1 MAYMKKLFPQV
12 KEFFFDDDTFTANL
26 PRAREIAKK
35 LAPLGLTWSCNSRA
49 NLDYDTISF
58 FKDCGLRLFLVGYES
73 GNDETLRRIKKGVTT
88 DEMRK
93 FTRACHK
100 AGVVIHGT
108 FILGLPVETRETIE
122 QTINFARELDVF
134 SLQVSLAAPYPGTEL
149 YEQAKL
155 NGWFTKKDKT
165 DLVESD
171 GFQQSSLE
179 YPGLSKEQ
187 IFESLEEFYHR
198 YYFSKFGKLLI
209 PRKPSWRI
217 FKSMLEDR
225 EVFMRRAREGA
236 EFFKSLAQRRND
248 VAAA

>member
-1 MAYMKKLFPQV
+1 MTTRSRRTSPA
-12 KEFFFDDDTFTANL
+12 
-26 PRAREIAKK
+26 RREIAKK

-73 GNDETLRRIKKGVTT
+73 GNDETLKRIKKGVTT

-93 FTRACHK
+93 FTKACHK

-108 FILGLPVETRETIE
+108 FILGLPGETRETIE

-134 SLQVSLAAPYPGTEL
+134 SLQVSLADPYPGTEL
-149 YEQAKL
+149 YAQSRHT
-155 NGWFTKKDKT
+155 GWFTKKDKT
-165 DLVESD
+165 DLVETD

-179 YPGLSKEQ
+179 YPGLSKDD
-187 IFESLEEFYHR
+187 IFASLEEFYHR
-198 YYFSKFGKLLI
+198 YYFNKFGQLLI

-217 FKSMLEDR
+217 FKSMLQDR
-225 EVFMRRAREGA
+225 DVFMRRSREGF
-236 EFFKSLAQRRND
+236 EFFKSLSQRRD
-248 VAAA
+248 DLAAAKASAG